1 MGVWVDWGDSL
12 VIGFMGLIVADI
24 NQNMNRIVA
33 AIRINEYEQCGVAQI
48 YQIYQIYQI
57 HQQGVLT

>member
-1 MGVWVDWGDSL
+1 MGVWVDWGGSL
-12 VIGFMGLIVADI
+12 VIGFMGLIVAD
-24 NQNMNRIVA
+24 MNRIVT